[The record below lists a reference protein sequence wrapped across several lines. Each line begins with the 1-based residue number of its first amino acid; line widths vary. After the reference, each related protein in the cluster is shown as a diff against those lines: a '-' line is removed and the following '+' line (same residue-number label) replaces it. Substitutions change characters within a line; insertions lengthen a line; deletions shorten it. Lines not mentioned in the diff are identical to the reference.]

1 MPYKWNPLT
10 SELDLVDGAGNV
22 VGAAS
27 STDNAVARFD
37 LTSGKILQDSKL
49 TVDDEGKIQYNTSG
63 LTTAAALTSIFSSS
77 STNNLGYANG
87 VLRLIDNS
95 MTINA
100 TSSQIVG
107 RYFAVDTT
115 GSVVKNDPSITGYL
129 PITYLFNSGG
139 TYRADTNATS
149 ALAIRD
155 MVGAS
160 NFDRINGGTLTVSEY
175 SSFLSQG
182 SVGAG
187 VTITTLRGMWVTN
200 LPTVSGT
207 ITNQIGIDIDAITK
221 ATTLAVGLR
230 IGQPTTATT
239 NRALQLTGTGTTV
252 DGGIQFGG
260 TSDTTNIYRSAAGT
274 LKTDG
279 SLAIA
284 PSGKTALALTNTGA
298 NTGITLGG
306 DTNLY
311 RSAANNLKTDD
322 ALTIAAP
329 TSAGDY
335 TKSLEIGQRLFNV
348 SSSGSQADSYY
359 GVWDTTDNRWEA
371 SFTSAIVSPTL
382 FEYNYGGTY
391 KIRSAGVAN
400 RTAGDA
406 LTFVD
411 SFTVQ
416 PTGTIDLGAAGGKT
430 TLQLTSTAADTGIT
444 LGGDTNLYRAA
455 ASDLRTDSTLRVV
468 GKNFQAMYGQN
479 AQITLGSTV
488 GGSSPAS
495 IYFGSASDT
504 NLYRSAADVLATDDD
519 LSLKTAG
526 KGLQIKEGSNAK
538 MGVATLVAGTV
549 TVANTSVTAN
559 SRIFLT
565 VQSLGTILL
574 PAAVAVT
581 ARTAS
586 TSFTITSADV
596 TDTSVVAWHIIEP
609 SA

>member
-1 MPYKWNPLT
+1 MAKTGASRSGLANVVEDTTPQLGGD
-10 SELDLVDGAGNV
+10 LDVNGKKFTGAVSVAENMSYNSSGQNFSTASKTLVDCTA
-22 VGAAS
+22 
-27 STDNAVARFD
+27 T
-37 LTSGKILQDSKL
+37 
-49 TVDDEGKIQYNTSG
+49 NTLS
-63 LTTAAALTSIFSSS
+63 
-77 STNNLGYANG
+77 YANTTVRVFANTG
-87 VLRLIDNS
+87 
-95 MTINA
+95 TYNA
-100 TSSQIVG
+100 TATQLIGQFYV
-107 RYFAVDTT
+107 VDTT
-115 GSVVKNDPSITGYL
+115 GSIIKNDPALTGYL

-139 TYRADTNATS
+139 TYKGDTNATS
-149 ALAIRD
+149 ALVIRD
-155 MVGAS
+155 FVGNS
-160 NFDRINGGTLTVSEY
+160 TFNTVNGGTLAVGEY
-175 SSFLSQG
+175 TAFLSQG
-182 SVGAG
+182 KVETGA
-187 VTITTLRGMWVTN
+187 TITTYRAFWATN
-200 LPTVSGT
+200 LPTVTGT

-348 SSSGSQADSYY
+348 SSSGSQADSYW
-359 GVWDTTDNRWEA
+359 GVWDTTDDRWEA